1 MNLLMSYPNKFIL
14 LVFLLVLACPTG
26 SAQTLAELLVASD
39 SANLEL
45 KALYHEYLAARERGP
60 QVSQLP
66 EPEVGIGLF
75 VLPVET
81 RLGPQ
86 WVRLS
91 ASQMFPW
98 AGTLQAREDVAIAM
112 ASVRYERIAA
122 TRLLLHDQIR
132 KAYIR
137 LQELDQ
143 KQIIVRQNIRL
154 INELAHIVTTRLET
168 GKASLADLLRIQVR
182 TRGLEEEL
190 VLLEN
195 QKKIPQAT
203 INQVLNRAAEETIV
217 PQDTLL
223 VVALTDDREPLYT
236 SVRNE
241 HPMLRMAALQQEV
254 SRKMID
260 LNALEGKPSFTVGV
274 DYIAVGTRSDAQPNG
289 NGRDIL
295 SPRVGIR
302 IPIYRDKYRA
312 KTQEDMW
319 TIQALEF
326 RKEDQFL
333 QFRKEVEQAYADYE
347 DGRIRYALAREQR
360 SIIQSAIDLQLTTYS
375 TNGTGF
381 LDILQMEEQLLQYD
395 LQMLSA
401 LVKTQMARAA
411 LQKILPQSEPVN
423 HEE

>member
-1 MNLLMSYPNKFIL
+1 MRSFYKYTLTGLLLCLFS
-14 LVFLLVLACPTG
+14 LAGT
-26 SAQTLAELLVASD
+26 AQTLAELLAASD

-45 KALYHEYLAARERGP
+45 QALYHEYLAARERGP

-66 EPEVGIGLF
+66 EPEFGLGLF

-98 AGTLQAREDVAIAM
+98 KGTLQAREDVDFAM

-132 KAYIR
+132 TAYIR
-137 LQELDQ
+137 LQEMDW
-143 KQIIVRQNIRL
+143 KQVILRDNIAL
-154 INELAHIVTTRLET
+154 TQELERIVTTRVET
-168 GKASLADLLRIQVR
+168 GRASLADLLRIQVK

-190 VLLEN
+190 KLVEN
-195 QKKIPQAT
+195 LKHIPQAT
-203 INQVLNRAAEETIV
+203 INQVLNRRVDLSIV
-217 PQDTLL
+217 PMDTL
-223 VVALTDDREPLYT
+223 VVANLNHDRDP
-236 SVRNE
+236 VFAAIRDE
-241 HPMLRMAALQQEV
+241 HPSLRMLALQQEV
-254 SRKMID
+254 SQKTIQ
-260 LNALEGKPSFTVGV
+260 LNALEGKPSFNAGI
-274 DYIAVGTRSDAQPNG
+274 DYIAVGRRSDATPAG

-295 SPRVGIR
+295 SPRIGIR

-312 KTQEDMW
+312 KAQEEKW
-319 TIQALEF
+319 TIQALEY

-333 QFRKEVEQAYADYE
+333 QFQREVEQAYAEYE
-347 DGRIRYALAREQR
+347 DGRIRHALAREQKA
-360 SIIQSAIDLQLTTYS
+360 IIQSAIELQLTAYS
-375 TNGTGF
+375 TNGAGF
-381 LDILQMEEQLLQYD
+381 LDLIQMEDQLLQYD

-401 LVKTQMARAA
+401 MVKTQMAQAQ
-411 LQKILPQSEPVN
+411 LQKIIPQSERPD